1 MLSGLLNKMRGL
13 LGGGAASAGLKS
25 PDFNPAAM
33 QGADPHSL
41 FQLPKAGNISMPD
54 AAGAKPPV
62 GGMFARPSMEA
73 MQYFNPPA
81 GRASSSMNPGDI
93 QPMQV
98 PPRPLPDTPRLPIAP
113 RIAMPGANQNAE
125 RALNMMEANAIS
137 ADGVAPV
144 APSFDPS
151 TIGADSLRIP
161 EMRTDSV
168 RDVPVPQLPG
178 HKGEPVPYNPVDYAK
193 YRYVMDKMG
202 RDEQGNET
210 GIKRDWKDMLKT
222 GLLGA
227 AQGIQQAG
235 GNPWGALG
243 GFGAGFAGAA
253 ISPQAGREFIF
264 DTAIKPGVMEQEQR
278 GIQQQD
284 RQRQT
289 RMDDLRRRQ
298 IEAGIQRTE
307 ADTKDVDL
315 EREKLRAQIAKT
327 NAEAEARK
335 TGRPQ
340 LVDEYDPQTGAIL
353 KVAVYPDG
361 RKVEVG
367 QSGAG
372 QLRREGFET
381 REGIADKQ
389 IGSREKIATDSAA
402 AAMERARLREQG
414 LSERQSAKMESVA
427 TPTEAV
433 KAMQD
438 VQAKKRAANAAWNKA
453 KAEKDPATRAEME
466 DNARLLLED
475 YNQAATDLGE
485 LYPDQFDIQEG
496 TGGWR
501 HIARKG
507 GQRSSGAGGG
517 TATPATTVSRAAV
530 EGYAQEKGIP
540 YDEALKRFSD
550 KGIQVRQ

>member
-1 MLSGLLNKMRGL
+1 MFGGLLQKMRGL
-13 LGGGAASAGLKS
+13 LGNGTASAGLKS

-137 ADGVAPV
+137 ADGIAPV
-144 APSFDPS
+144 APSFNPS

-253 ISPQAGREFIF
+253 VSPQAGREFIF

-298 IEAGIQRTE
+298 IEAGVKRDE
-307 ADTKDVDL
+307 A
-315 EREKLRAQIAKT
+315 IANRPLPKVG
-327 NAEAEARK
+327 EASWGTYDIESGK
-335 TGRPQ
+335 PIYERPQ
-340 LVDEYDPQTGAIL
+340 VQ
-353 KVAVYPDG
+353 
-361 RKVEVG
+361 
-367 QSGAG
+367 
-372 QLRREGFET
+372 
-381 REGIADKQ
+381 
-389 IGSREKIATDSAA
+389 
-402 AAMERARLREQG
+402 
-414 LSERQSAKMESVA
+414 
-427 TPTEAV
+427 PTEARMRTYTDDQGFV
-433 KAMQD
+433 REVGSNKVQLDPQSGQPIKAYQRATTTPKDKPMTISEALAAEAADEGDIEQITED
-438 VQAKKRAANAAWNKA
+438 SLQGRLETLKGKLSPRDKAIIEGQQLPDATEDETRKALQRWEQVQQVERSNIRRKVTETRKMKA
-453 KAEKDPATRAEME
+453 QQRI
-466 DNARLLLED
+466 
-475 YNQAATDLGE
+475 G
-485 LYPDQFDIQEG
+485 
-496 TGGWR
+496 
-501 HIARKG
+501 KG
-507 GQRSSGAGGG
+507 GQRSSGGGMG
-517 TATPATTVSRAAV
+517 NTAPRTLDDVMK
-530 EGYAQEKGIP
+530 YLQ
-540 YDEALKRFSD
+540 
-550 KGIQVRQ
+550 